1 VTSRDYTR
9 LLFAIAFVV
18 LVSAAMGAVIDG
30 SDPPRGYEAAVGLF
44 IALGV
49 GAGLWL
55 LSDWKRDERKDDAR
69 EDAPG
74 TGGEGPEDGDET
86 RD

>member
-1 VTSRDYTR
+1 MFSIT
-9 LLFAIAFVV
+9 FIV

-30 SDPPRGYEAAVGLF
+30 SDPPRGYEAAIGLF

-55 LSDWKRDERKDDAR
+55 LSEWRDTGKKEKRH
-69 EDAPG
+69 
-74 TGGEGPEDGDET
+74 GDEEG
-86 RD
+86 DGYEGDDDGAPPSA